1 METYLVYCDETGDD
15 GLIQYSSDHF
25 VLTSIYMPA
34 EKWQTNFDIFR
45 DMRRQ
50 LKADFGLHIKEEFH
64 TRQFLTDKNPYRKYG
79 WTFAEKREIIKRY
92 TIAVSSLELKCI
104 NVIIDKTKVK
114 QETYPVLE
122 NALTYS
128 IQRIEND
135 SNKQW
140 KYVIVSDKGR
150 VGAMNRAARK
160 IRSFNPIPSM
170 FGEDYRNQ
178 PIKNMVED
186 ILEKDSQESY
196 FIQICDF
203 ISYFAHLYFTIHDRE
218 KSLPNRVL
226 NVIDAQFV
234 GSVFATLKESCISK
248 IKTPPTTHSRFQW
261 FTYSIPQLPEKASI
275 SFI

>member
-34 EKWQTNFDIFR
+34 EKWQSNFDQLQN
-45 DMRRQ
+45 MRRK
-50 LKADFGLHIKEEFH
+50 LKADFGLHVKEEFH
-64 TRQFLTDKNPYRKYG
+64 TKQFLTDKNPYRNYG
-79 WTFAEKREIIKRY
+79 WTPDEKQEIIKRY
-92 TIAVSSLELKCI
+92 TITIASLEMHCI
-104 NVIIDKTKVK
+104 NIIIDKTKVK

-135 SNKQW
+135 SNNQW
-140 KYVIVSDKGR
+140 RYIIISDKGR
-150 VGAMNRAARK
+150 VGIMNHAARK

-170 FGEDYRNQ
+170 FGENYRNQ

-196 FIQICDF
+196 FIQTCDF
-203 ISYFAHLYFTIHDRE
+203 ISYFAHLYFIVHDKGE
-218 KSLPNRVL
+218 KLPNRVS
-226 NVIDAQFV
+226 NIIDAQFV
-234 GSVFATLKESCISK
+234 GSVFATLKKSG
-248 IKTPPTTHSRFQW
+248 T
-261 FTYSIPQLPEKASI
+261 LNMKASKGPHPYG
-275 SFI
+275 FVVYPK